1 MEDYVI
7 NDFKGKER
15 EKRKEINLLMQDWK
29 REVEKYRKEKRGY
42 YFASDGFFPNYFN
55 QKIKI
60 LFIGREARHTA
71 TDGYDD
77 YIATFMKVF
86 FVRYNQNINAFT
98 RRVLYIVEGVKNNGK
113 LKFKDVKTKTANCI
127 AKEMLA
133 TKNYGYAIMNMSK
146 YSNEGKD
153 GGVAN
158 KKLINDFLEHS
169 SLVIKDYFQK
179 EIKILSPDFIITDN
193 LWNGIINKDY
203 LKMCFGVDIDQQK
216 PKSIGSA
223 DLYEIKIQKK
233 PIKLINTYHFSSQNT
248 FDNGDFYY
256 PIMKLIF
263 G

>member
-29 REVEKYRKEKRGY
+29 REVEKYQKGKRGY

-60 LFIGREARHTA
+60 LFIGREARNTA
-71 TDGYDD
+71 TEGYDD
-77 YIATFMKVF
+77 YIATFMKSF
-86 FVRYNQNINAFT
+86 FIRDNQNGKPFT

-113 LKFKDVKTKTANCI
+113 LKFKDVETKTAECI

-146 YSNEGKD
+146 YSNERPD
-153 GGVAN
+153 GGKAN

-169 SLVIKDYFQK
+169 SLIIEDYFQK
-179 EIKILSPDFIITDN
+179 EIKILSPDFIITDH
-193 LWNGIINKDY
+193 LWNGIINKDS
-203 LKMCFGVDIDQQK
+203 LKSCFGVDIEKEK
-216 PKSIGSA
+216 PKKSIGSA

-233 PIKLINTYHFSSQNT
+233 PIKLINTYHFSSRKSDQY
-248 FDNGDFYY
+248 DFYD
-256 PIMKLIF
+256 PVMKLIF